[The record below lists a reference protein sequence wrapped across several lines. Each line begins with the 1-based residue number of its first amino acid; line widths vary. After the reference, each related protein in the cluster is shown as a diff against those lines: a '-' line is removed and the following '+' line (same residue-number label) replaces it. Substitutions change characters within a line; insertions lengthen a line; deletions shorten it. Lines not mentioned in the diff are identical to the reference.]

1 MKASPRKPPLPS
13 KDELVAFISGRP
25 GKIGTREIARAFS
38 MKNTDRVALKR
49 MLRELADEGRIERR
63 RKRLHR
69 PGVLPQ
75 VVVADVSGR
84 DADGELIAV
93 PTEWDEAE
101 HGPAAKI
108 RIRVARRARP
118 AELAGVGDR
127 ALLRVEE
134 TDDEKDAVRYN
145 GRVIKL
151 IGRAKQRVLGI
162 FRSSAMGGG
171 RLEPIDKKQLGHEL
185 LIPAGAE
192 GEASD
197 GELVAAEV
205 TPRRS
210 GYGLAGARVKE
221 RLGSLAGERAISL
234 IAIHAHSIP
243 HVFPTA
249 ALAEAEAA
257 RPAPLAAREDWR
269 TMAIPRTP
277 GGSSS
282 RSRSLTSLTMCTPD
296 PSWIGKLCCVEIRFI
311 SRTGSSRCCRSASR
325 MIFARSARERTAP
338 RSAFAW
344 SSAQMGVSVPIVF
357 IAC

>member
-1 MKASPRKPPLPS
+1 MKSPRPKPPFPS
-13 KDELVAFISGRP
+13 KDDLVAFIGNRP
-25 GKIGTREIARAFS
+25 GKIGTREIARAFG
-38 MKNTDRVALKR
+38 MKNADRATLKR
-49 MLRELADEGRIERR
+49 MLQELADEGRVERR
-63 RKRLHR
+63 RKKLHH
-69 PGVLPQ
+69 PGTLPNVVL
-75 VVVADVSGR
+75 ADVAAR

-101 HGPAAKI
+101 HGPAPKI

-185 LIPAGAE
+185 LIPAGVE

-197 GELVAAEV
+197 GELVAAEG

-210 GYGLAGARVKE
+210 GYGLAGARVKK

-234 IAIHAHSIP
+234 IAIHAHSTP

-249 ALAEAEAA
+249 ALGEAEAA

-269 TMAIPRTP
+269 ALPLVTI
-277 GGSSS
+277 
-282 RSRSLTSLTMCTPD
+282 D
-296 PSWIGKLCCVEIRFI
+296 P
-311 SRTGSSRCCRSASR
+311 AD
-325 MIFARSARERTAP
+325 
-338 RSAFAW
+338 
-344 SSAQMGVSVPIVF
+344 
-357 IAC
+357 